1 MSAPPL
7 SSVRFLFGGE
17 FLLFVSH
24 VVLFDF
30 WEVFLCLAV
39 GSLTVHGQ
47 EYWTHKNNFVVE
59 RLTHVVCISSV

>member
-7 SSVRFLFGGE
+7 SSVRFLFVGGGGE

-30 WEVFLCLAV
+30 WEVFLFLV
-39 GSLTVHGQ
+39 VSSLTVHGQ
-47 EYWTHKNNFVVE
+47 E
-59 RLTHVVCISSV
+59 